1 MSLAHLNTQS
11 ISLVS
16 DGFYVTLQQNQFGFI
31 TPSETWFQDNK
42 YLLGYV

>member
-11 ISLVS
+11 ISVAS
-16 DGFYVTLQQNQFGFI
+16 DRFYVTLQQNQFRI
-31 TPSETWFQDNK
+31 VTPSETWFQDNK